1 MGLVKI
7 CRMDNKALLIVA
19 LLLYVSNPGMRYY
32 CGRFSCFIVS
42 QTFNMLKDLVIVLVD
57 VVIPLHREAI

>member
-1 MGLVKI
+1 
-7 CRMDNKALLIVA
+7 MDNKDLLITA
-19 LLLYVSNPGMRYY
+19 LLLYVSNPGKREY
-32 CGRFSCFIVS
+32 CGRCDCFIVS